1 MRISFLPLVAAL
13 VGHLGG
19 VAAAERPKNTTICDY
34 YAEKTVG
41 ANTAEN
47 QRVLMHLILA
57 NALLGPYSK
66 YSTVKVP
73 NFPGSLVP
81 TTFAGDY
88 VDLRGYFNGGLAS
101 ANTGLDHGV
110 SVNFLDDGGLDAARQ
125 NKPGFGNKTSNQ

>member
-41 ANTAEN
+41 ANTAGN
-47 QRVLMHLILA
+47 QQLLMHLVLA

-88 VDLRGYFNGGLAS
+88 VDLNGYFNGGFAS
-101 ANTGLDHGV
+101 TNTGLGYGV
-110 SVNFLDDGGLDAARQ
+110 SASFFDDGGLDATRQ
-125 NKPGFGNKTSNQ
+125 NKPGFGNTTSYQ